1 MSLQL
6 IDASIRKFTGEHAG
20 SRPFLC
26 EGSPLDC
33 VVAQVGINPGTDTPF
48 WPYWS
53 TKTGCDKQGWL
64 RDYRGRKAGKRTPTR
79 DRIEL
84 LNEVLR
90 PNKVLELDLYHQFSA
105 SEAGLAADHKST
117 QLFEYMLDA
126 VRPRLLFVHGR
137 APREHLERLLGIQ
150 LKTGDFTTAA
160 WRGQAIDVFVA
171 TKHLAYVAGG
181 EAYVREVGG
190 RINRRLQE
198 LSGSSR
204 APAEQAKCA
213 EAPPSPGRAKES
225 GVYCLESLRAQ
236 YSERKVP
243 LSETAVAA
251 VMAEGKYC
259 SRCHRQLPASAFPPS
274 PQSATG
280 LRSACRECLR
290 KRR

>member
-1 MSLQL
+1 MSLQH
-6 IDASIRKFTGEHAG
+6 IDAAIRKLSGEHPE

-33 VVAQVGINPGTDTPF
+33 VVAQVGINPGSDTPIR
-48 WPYWS
+48 PHWS
-53 TKTGCDKQGWL
+53 VETGCDKQGWL
-64 RDYRGRKAGKRTPTR
+64 RDYRFRKAGKRTPTR

-90 PNKVLELDLYHQFSA
+90 PYKILELNLYHQFSA
-105 SEAGLAADHKST
+105 SEASLAADHKST
-117 QLFEYMLDA
+117 ALFEYMLDA

-137 APREHLERLLGIQ
+137 APREHLERLLGTQ
-150 LKTGDFTTAA
+150 LTTDDFTTTTH
-160 WRGQAIDVFVA
+160 RGQVIDVFVA

-181 EAYVREVGG
+181 EAYVREVGV

-198 LSGSSR
+198 ISGGSR

-213 EAPPSPGRAKES
+213 EAPPSPRRSKEN
-225 GVYCLESLRAQ
+225 GVYCQESLRAQ

>member
-1 MSLQL
+1 MSLQH
-6 IDASIRKFTGEHAG
+6 IDAAIRKLSGEHPE

-33 VVAQVGINPGTDTPF
+33 VVAQVGINPGSDTPF
-48 WPYWS
+48 WPHWS
-53 TKTGCDKQGWL
+53 VETGCDKQGWL
-64 RDYRGRKAGKRTPTR
+64 RDYRFRKAGKRTPTR

-90 PNKVLELDLYHQFSA
+90 PHKVLELNLYHQFSA

-117 QLFEYMLDA
+117 ELFEYMLDA

-137 APREHLERLLGIQ
+137 APREHLERLLGTQ
-150 LKTGDFTTAA
+150 LQTDDFTTTTY
-160 WRGQAIDVFVA
+160 RGRAIDVFVA

-190 RINRRLQE
+190 RIKHRLQE
-198 LSGSSR
+198 MSGGSH
-204 APAEQAKCA
+204 APAAQVTCESDR
-213 EAPPSPGRAKES
+213 PSSGRSMDTYNLA
-225 GVYCLESLRAQ
+225 SLREQ
-236 YSERKVP
+236 YSVRKVA

-251 VMAEGKYC
+251 VIAEGKYC
-259 SRCHRQLPASAFPPS
+259 SRCHRKLPAQAFPPS

-290 KRR
+290 KRK